1 MRSGVE
7 WQLGRQR
14 GGERAS
20 TYLSNRPKS
29 LSHSAAETAITHNH
43 EGPKVPSPERGGS
56 HRFPGETVPP
66 PPSPPFPQPVS
77 SCRGRPR
84 AGKAWEVGEGRGSLT
99 PRAEE
104 MAPEGPRGRGRGL
117 PITTS
122 IRPWKAA
129 PRNESWSRQLPLAH
143 GKLQIYNFL
152 EHN

>member
-1 MRSGVE
+1 MVQWLRLCTSNADESQHARPPCPSPNPRVHSDS
-7 WQLGRQR
+7 RP
-14 GGERAS
+14 S
-20 TYLSNRPKS
+20 T
-29 LSHSAAETAITHNH
+29 
-43 EGPKVPSPERGGS
+43 PERGGS
-56 HRFPGETVPP
+56 HGFPGKGASGIVPP

-84 AGKAWEVGEGRGSLT
+84 AGKAWEVGEGRSSLT

-104 MAPEGPRGRGRGL
+104 MAPEGLRGRGRGL